1 MLNVHCNRG
10 PVSRVTR
17 AAIFLLLFVATAIV
31 AAAQGSFVS
40 FSGTIADE
48 SARGIPNTTVAL
60 MNEARQAKYEV
71 KTNAIGRFEFIGLPP
86 GDYGVEATGIGFQSL
101 KDAISVSGQNVQRNY
116 TLKLGTLQETIT
128 IRDGGADDGRD
139 RRASTIK
146 ERPAPKRAECVS
158 SGAGGYILPPKKL
171 RDFAPTYPVN
181 LRGTGTSGS
190 VVMQGRIALDG
201 YITDISIVGDA
212 HPDLA
217 NAAVAA
223 VREWHYSETLLNC
236 APVEVGM
243 TITAN
248 FQGIPPVPPSAP
260 PKP

>member
-1 MLNVHCNRG
+1 M
-10 PVSRVTR
+10 
-17 AAIFLLLFVATAIV
+17 
-31 AAAQGSFVS
+31 
-40 FSGTIADE
+40 
-48 SARGIPNTTVAL
+48 
-60 MNEARQAKYEV
+60 
-71 KTNAIGRFEFIGLPP
+71 
-86 GDYGVEATGIGFQSL
+86 
-101 KDAISVSGQNVQRNY
+101 
-116 TLKLGTLQETIT
+116 
-128 IRDGGADDGRD
+128 
-139 RRASTIK
+139 
-146 ERPAPKRAECVS
+146 
-158 SGAGGYILPPKKL
+158 PPKKL

-190 VVMQGRIALDG
+190 VVMQARIALDG
-201 YITDISIVGDA
+201 FLTDISVVGEA

-248 FQGIPPVPPSAP
+248 FNMPRNPPAA